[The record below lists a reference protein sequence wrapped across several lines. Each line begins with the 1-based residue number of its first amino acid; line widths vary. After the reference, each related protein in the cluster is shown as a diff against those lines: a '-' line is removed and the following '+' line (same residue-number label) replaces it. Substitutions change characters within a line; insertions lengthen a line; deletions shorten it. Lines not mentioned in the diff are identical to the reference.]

1 MKEELR
7 RMQTARLAAPELAM
21 TPRSVHCCVPGWW
34 GWQCVCTR
42 VPDIRSRNSRVKE
55 ALSAPHL
62 APTTCWLQCRYCWKL
77 QHRTRTFSWPFLR
90 PDISPCQAK
99 MRLHTFKLIRFLL
112 SCCVKINLDM
122 YAGKIFL
129 LLFWDLVEIGVYWER
144 GLDLILTLKQS
155 CLILILVEFY
165 SRTFMRDF
173 SQRW

>member
-1 MKEELR
+1 M
-7 RMQTARLAAPELAM
+7 
-21 TPRSVHCCVPGWW
+21 
-34 GWQCVCTR
+34 
-42 VPDIRSRNSRVKE
+42 
-55 ALSAPHL
+55 
-62 APTTCWLQCRYCWKL
+62 
-77 QHRTRTFSWPFLR
+77 
-90 PDISPCQAK
+90 
-99 MRLHTFKLIRFLL
+99 
-112 SCCVKINLDM
+112 KINLDM